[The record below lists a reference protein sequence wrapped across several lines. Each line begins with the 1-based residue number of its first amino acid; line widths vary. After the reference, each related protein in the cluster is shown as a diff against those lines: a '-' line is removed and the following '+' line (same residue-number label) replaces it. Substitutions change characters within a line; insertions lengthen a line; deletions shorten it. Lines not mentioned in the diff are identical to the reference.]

1 MLLDVIVISPDYSRR
16 IAIYDKVLRVLKV
29 LKVLKVLRM
38 RLYPCSSFRPMGL
51 VLDDTI
57 R

>member
-1 MLLDVIVISPDYSRR
+1 MLLTEAVISTDRY
-16 IAIYDKVLRVLKV
+16 RVLKV